1 MEIELNRA
9 DQTASTEANAASAA
23 NNDDK
28 EIVMTRQEDSDTSEI
43 DELIDYNEQDEIE
56 ATRKAAE

>member
-23 NNDDK
+23 NNDGK
-28 EIVMTRQEDSDTSEI
+28 EIVMTGQESERI
-43 DELIDYNEQDEIE
+43 
-56 ATRKAAE
+56 TK